1 MDHYLG
7 KYLYY
12 EGNFDN
18 NIFTGNGK
26 MFYQNKKL
34 FYEGQFENNKIN
46 GKGIKYYKNGK
57 IKNEGVFSENFC
69 IEGIYYSPDGEKL
82 YEGEFINE
90 IPKFSEKIIIYDINT
105 NKIYEGGIFDGLY
118 NGEGIEYCP
127 LINNKI
133 LFEGYFK
140 NNHFEIPDIDI
151 NEPIDKKLN
160 SFIISYGCS
169 WKNNFNRKNI
179 RN

>member
-57 IKNEGVFSENFC
+57 IKNEGIFSKNFC

-105 NKIYEGGIFDGLY
+105 NKIYEGGIFNGL
-118 NGEGIEYCP
+118 
-127 LINNKI
+127 
-133 LFEGYFK
+133 
-140 NNHFEIPDIDI
+140 
-151 NEPIDKKLN
+151 
-160 SFIISYGCS
+160 
-169 WKNNFNRKNI
+169 
-179 RN
+179 

>member
-1 MDHYLG
+1 ME
-7 KYLYY
+7 KC
-12 EGNFDN
+12 F
-18 NIFTGNGK
+18 IK
-26 MFYQNKKL
+26 IKKL

-57 IKNEGVFSENFC
+57 IKNEGIFSNNFC
-69 IEGIYYSPDGEKL
+69 
-82 YEGEFINE
+82 
-90 IPKFSEKIIIYDINT
+90 INT
-105 NKIYEGGIFDGLY
+105 NKIYEGGIFNGLY

-133 LFEGYFK
+133 FEGYSK